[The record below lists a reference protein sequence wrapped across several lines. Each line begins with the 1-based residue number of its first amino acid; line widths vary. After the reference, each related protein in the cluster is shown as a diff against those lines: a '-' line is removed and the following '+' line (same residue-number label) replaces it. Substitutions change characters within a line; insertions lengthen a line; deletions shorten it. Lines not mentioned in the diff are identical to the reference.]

1 MLRAQASVLKMSY
14 ISTHMSC
21 HQPEKENICPS
32 FRDNG
37 PDYLNGQSIHLK
49 LREMLLI
56 MKVGSVQMG
65 QHFMVAQWIAK
76 RQRKIYKL
84 ILLRRNNIEET
95 KKYLILN
102 TLLTL
107 NFLLS
112 FFWSVFYSIPLKRLT
127 LSDFS
132 TKAVKAISP
141 TKQVSLSQLNM
152 ESVQFQTFRC
162 WNVLTALLVISGKR
176 QVLLMPFT

>member
-1 MLRAQASVLKMSY
+1 
-14 ISTHMSC
+14 
-21 HQPEKENICPS
+21 
-32 FRDNG
+32 
-37 PDYLNGQSIHLK
+37 
-49 LREMLLI
+49 
-56 MKVGSVQMG
+56 
-65 QHFMVAQWIAK
+65 MVAQWIAK

-152 ESVQFQTFRC
+152 ESV
-162 WNVLTALLVISGKR
+162 
-176 QVLLMPFT
+176 